1 MSPFNTTPAM
11 DIQAVE
17 SKLTDVTVSTISRQK
32 AHNRNQQREE
42 QPQIQISAVNHSSG
56 KTHQARSRNNAD
68 ERDAGRANS
77 LPTANNNF
85 NNASANTNAQISI
98 ALAAYQCV
106 RQLQAQLA
114 LLQQHAS
121 NSIALNP
128 SSAKAMGGSMGPYIN
143 QNFVQNPVALQH
155 CHTQSSSPIVV
166 TTQTSGNITTP
177 MTSVANLPSIAA
189 IAANG
194 CLSKYAQLLAVIE
207 EIGRDLRP
215 ASIGSRGSAERLKRS
230 IIHARVLVRECI
242 MEIERAGLD

>member
-1 MSPFNTTPAM
+1 MSVCNTTPAM

-56 KTHQARSRNNAD
+56 KTHQTRSRNNAD
-68 ERDAGRANS
+68 ERDAVRANS

-143 QNFVQNPVALQH
+143 QNFATPVALQH

-166 TTQTSGNITTP
+166 TTQTSGNITIP
-177 MTSVANLPSIAA
+177 MTSVANLPSITA

-215 ASIGSRGSAERLKRS
+215 ASIGSRGSTERLKRS